1 MTDPRPGAILLLAQG
16 RAGDRLGARLAPA
29 LKAALPEHRLVGAG
43 GPGMAAAGIG
53 LLAETS
59 ELSAMGYSGLLPV
72 LPRALAEARKLGR
85 ALRGPRLDC
94 LIVIDAWQPL
104 NYLMRMIPELA
115 AAPKVC
121 YMPPGPNLIGMAR
134 VHAACAAAFEA
145 IICPFPHQLEL
156 FARAGARV
164 RPAAHGGLLTA
175 LEERGEPQTAR
186 EAMVAILP
194 GSRPPEVTS
203 ELPHQVEA
211 MAALQERDPRLQPL
225 LCLAGPEVEARTRGV
240 LPGAT
245 RSYGARAAMSR
256 ATMGLICSGTA
267 SLEAAVLGCPG
278 VVSYHGTLSQRLE
291 WRLFHVKKLTALR
304 QAGIASPYIA
314 MPNIIAGREIYPE
327 VIGQPRGTVA
337 RRALELLDSGI
348 EERREELATLTEALP
363 WDDPGQAVAEEVV
376 RTLSSRSR

>member
-1 MTDPRPGAILLLAQG
+1 M
-16 RAGDRLGARLAPA
+16 
-29 LKAALPEHRLVGAG
+29 GAG
-43 GPGMAAAGIG
+43 GAGMAAAGVD

-85 ALRGPRLDC
+85 ALRGKPLAC

-104 NYLMRMIPELA
+104 KYLVRMIPELA
-115 AAPKVC
+115 AAPKLC
-121 YMPPGPNLIGMAR
+121 YMPPGPNLIGMSR
-134 VHAACAAAFEA
+134 VHAACAEAFEA
-145 IICPFPHQLEL
+145 IICPFPHQLKL

-175 LEERGEPQTAR
+175 LEERGEPRGER
-186 EAMVAILP
+186 EPIVALLP
-194 GSRPPEVTS
+194 GSRPPEVAS
-203 ELPHQVEA
+203 ELPHQVAA
-211 MAALQERDPRLQPL
+211 MEALQERDPRLQPL
-225 LCLAGPEVEARTRGV
+225 LCLAGPEVEARIRGV
-240 LPGAT
+240 LPGAA
-245 RSYGARAAMSR
+245 RSFEARAAMSR

-304 QAGIASPYIA
+304 QAGVASPYIA

-327 VIGQPRGTVA
+327 VIGQPRGMVA
-337 RRALELLDSGI
+337 RRALELLDSGV
-348 EERREELATLTEALP
+348 EERRDELSGLTEALP
-363 WDDPGQAVAEEVV
+363 WDDPGEAVAEEVV
-376 RTLSSRSR
+376 RIISSKPR